1 MIQGLETIIL
11 LFFAN
16 IMMTIAWYAHLKL
29 GQFEWFQRW
38 PLILVI
44 VFSWGIAFFEY
55 CLQVPA
61 NRLGFDG
68 NGGPFSLMQ
77 LKIIQEAISLT
88 VFTTMAITM
97 FRTETLQ
104 WNHVVAFV
112 LIIGAVFFAFL
123 KK

>member
-77 LKIIQEAISLT
+77 LKIIQEVITLL
-88 VFTTMAITM
+88 VFVLFSMVVFNM
-97 FRTETLQ
+97 QLH
-104 WNHVVAFV
+104 WNHIAAALCLILVFYFV
-112 LIIGAVFFAFL
+112 FGFQ
-123 KK
+123 